1 MGSYA
6 ELAIHCEDIKRIPRR
21 MLEELA
27 KISIRITDEN
37 PLPRPEVKLYL
48 VSSSSLLPR
57 GWVRIRDYLFW
68 LEHADNPCEEV
79 SEE

>member
-6 ELAIHCEDIKRIPRR
+6 VLAVRCEDIKRIPRR

-27 KISIRITDEN
+27 KINVRITDEN
-37 PLPRPEVKLYL
+37 PLPRPEIKLYL

-57 GWVRIRDYLFW
+57 GLVRISDYLFW
-68 LEHADNPCEEV
+68 LEHADDLCEGV
-79 SEE
+79 VEE